1 MMNKIKSLSSLQ
13 NSLFCYYYYYAEVVA
28 EIEKEERGNLISV
41 FNPQLSTD
49 YNWQESLHTKL
60 RIRNC
65 NYFIQCLLSLIFVPT
80 NNLDKQITIEG

>member
-1 MMNKIKSLSSLQ
+1 MMNKINSLSSLQ
-13 NSLFCYYYYYAEVVA
+13 NSLFCYYYYAEVVA

-60 RIRNC
+60 GIRYWNHTL
-65 NYFIQCLLSLIFVPT
+65 CLITFVSQV
-80 NNLDKQITIEG
+80 NLDFKTKDIC